1 MLRRKSL
8 SFIFDSQQ
16 TSLID
21 AGLNCLLLSGCWRLI
36 QAVCWDISNVS
47 GLLYELLIIKEKSM
61 HTAEELNGIYYFKG
75 LKKLSAYELLFWVN
89 NLGTFVGRT
98 VPALG

>member
-1 MLRRKSL
+1 M
-8 SFIFDSQQ
+8 
-16 TSLID
+16 
-21 AGLNCLLLSGCWRLI
+21 I

-98 VPALG
+98 VPVLGWVILAVDVSMIGYHTVNRFNTIVRPEDKIW

>member
-1 MLRRKSL
+1 
-8 SFIFDSQQ
+8 
-16 TSLID
+16 
-21 AGLNCLLLSGCWRLI
+21 LI

-75 LKKLSAYELLFWVN
+75 LKRLSAYELLFWIN
-89 NLGTFVGRT
+89 NLGTSVGRT